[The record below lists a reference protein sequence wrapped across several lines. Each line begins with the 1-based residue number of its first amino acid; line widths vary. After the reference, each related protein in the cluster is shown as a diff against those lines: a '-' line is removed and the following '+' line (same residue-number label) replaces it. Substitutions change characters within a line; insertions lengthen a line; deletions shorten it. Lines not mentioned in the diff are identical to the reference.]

1 MTVTSVFS
9 KELLVIATGVLV
21 VHALHLFGR
30 AALQLEDLS
39 MIERNDSFIRPV
51 PGESGSDADDCASL
65 PLMPRK
71 RHHHGTTLVEMR
83 VPYLSCGSVR
93 ETVTTVQPTY
103 G

>member
-21 VHALHLFGR
+21 VHALHLFG
-30 AALQLEDLS
+30 LEDLS

-51 PGESGSDADDCASL
+51 PGESGSDADDCVSL